1 MIHPRKRMAAIAGSV
16 ALSLSMALAPAV
28 MAQDSPEATI
38 QGFMDAVVEKDFD
51 ALAGYFCEAEAS
63 QAAQFDMS
71 AVAGDFPEDF
81 DVQALLDAFIFE
93 ISLDELEVMTQSDT
107 EAVVQVVGSMA
118 MDLDQEALVPFV
130 EAVIEMSGMEVD
142 EATVAMFMDIV
153 ASEFEAQAETIDG
166 DVTLVPGDDGWLI
179 CSDLDFGSGES
190 ADDDM
195 SDDDMSDDDMSDDDM
210 SDDDM
215 SDDDMSDEED
225 GE

>member
-1 MIHPRKRMAAIAGSV
+1 MTNPRTRVAAVGGSL
-16 ALSLSMALAPAV
+16 ALTMALALAPSA
-28 MAQDSPEATI
+28 MAQDGPADTIESFMEAV
-38 QGFMDAVVEKDFD
+38 AAKDFE
-51 ALAGYFCEAEAS
+51 ALPGYFCEAEAD
-63 QAAQFDMS
+63 QAADFDVS
-71 AVAGDFPEDF
+71 ALAGEMPEGF
-81 DVQALLDAFIFE
+81 DVQALLDAFVFDIE
-93 ISLDELEVMTQSDT
+93 LDALDVVSETET
-107 EAVVQVVGSMA
+107 EAVVRVVGSMA

-190 ADDDM
+190 ADDGMADE
-195 SDDDMSDDDMSDDDM
+195 SDDMSDDDM